1 QVAVLRRRGPHY
13 NVNAT
18 DRTLRKRGMD
28 MARKALIVWGG
39 WDGHQPKEV
48 AAIFDRVL
56 REEGFETEVSNTLD
70 AFKDESKLMGLS
82 LIVPVWT
89 MGQITPEQANPVFKA
104 VSSGVGIAGCHGG
117 MCDSFRNNTEW
128 QFCT

>member
-1 QVAVLRRRGPHY
+1 
-13 NVNAT
+13 
-18 DRTLRKRGMD
+18 

-56 REEGFETEVSNTLD
+56 RDEGFETEVAGTLD
-70 AFKDESKLMGLS
+70 AFKDEARLMGLS

-89 MGQITPEQANPVFKA
+89 MGQITSEQASPVFKA
-104 VSSGVGIAGCHGG
+104 VSAAGT
-117 MCDSFRNNTEW
+117 FRDL
-128 QFCT
+128 